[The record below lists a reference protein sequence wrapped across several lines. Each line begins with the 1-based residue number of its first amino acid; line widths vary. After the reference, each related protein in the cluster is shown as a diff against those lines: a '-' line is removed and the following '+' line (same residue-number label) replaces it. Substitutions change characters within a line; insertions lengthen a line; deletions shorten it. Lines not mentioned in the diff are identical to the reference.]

1 MSELRRSELID
12 QLYERLTIE
21 TDWTQAQE
29 AIWVEE
35 LKRCANPYACG
46 GCQQRI
52 EQIEQLARSLREL
65 RQAIEQHQL
74 ARELIEQDGEM
85 VSARRWTEYDRELYE
100 ALRRR
105 TR

>member
-52 EQIEQLARSLREL
+52 EQIEQ
-65 RQAIEQHQL
+65 HQL